1 MRLWGEITQKMF
13 PFVMDKVGK
22 LDDDHKLFVAVC
34 ESVILKLPPLIRQAT
49 LTSYTPSEA
58 YP

>member
-1 MRLWGEITQKMF
+1 
-13 PFVMDKVGK
+13 MDEVGK